1 MGQSFILPGAQAEQI
16 QSTLDEL
23 LMRVRATFVFV
34 ADISGQLIMARGR
47 AGSTNIAELAALTAS
62 NMAATTEI
70 AHRIGEAK
78 GFRLVFHEGER
89 ENIYLSHVGVSF
101 LLAVVFSSQVQI
113 GLVRLYTKRAVDA
126 LSALITDY
134 EDAVSSVPSVMEA
147 DFTAALEQELD
158 HLKPT

>member
-70 AHRIGEAK
+70 AHRIGESQ

-126 LSALITDY
+126 LSALIAEY
-134 EDAVSSVPSVMEA
+134 ENAVNSVPSVMEA

>member
-89 ENIYLSHVGVSF
+89 EDIYLSHVGVSF